1 MGNAAASWPAA
12 PIEILSKPEGSL
24 GLLRKLTCLSAG
36 VRKPLP
42 RVAERKEDE
51 TNMKQLKKKSVALA
65 VGSALV
71 GGLGVGIVGITT
83 MATADS
89 RPAAEVS
96 TDSTLPTG
104 DASATDTPPADAPP
118 PDAPQGRRD
127 HLASALDPL
136 VKDGTITQ
144 TQADKV
150 IDAIVA
156 AEPMR
161 GGRKGGRLPLEVV
174 AKAIGISVD
183 TLRSELDGTKSIA
196 DVAKAH
202 NADVQKVIDALVADA
217 TSHIDAAVKD
227 GKLTADQ
234 AATAKSTLADRITKR
249 VNNVAPVGRGGRDGH
264 DGGRHGGP
272 DGDGDGPG
280 GPDGPP
286 PADGGAGTSGSSSG
300 SGSGIRFA

>member
-1 MGNAAASWPAA
+1 
-12 PIEILSKPEGSL
+12 
-24 GLLRKLTCLSAG
+24 
-36 VRKPLP
+36 
-42 RVAERKEDE
+42 
-51 TNMKQLKKKSVALA
+51 MKKLKKTSVALA
-65 VGSALV
+65 AGSALV

-96 TDSTLPTG
+96 TDSTLPAGDTG
-104 DASATDTPPADAPP
+104 AADTPPADAP

-127 HLASALDPL
+127 RLASALDPL

-150 IDAIVA
+150 INAIVA

-161 GGRKGGRLPLEVV
+161 GGRKGGRLPLDVV

-202 NADVQKVIDALVADA
+202 NVEAQKVIDALVADA
-217 TSHIDAAVKD
+217 TARIDAAVKD

-234 AATAKSTLADRITKR
+234 ATTAKSTLEDRITKR
-249 VNNVAPVGRGGRDGH
+249 VNNVAPARRGDGH
-264 DGGRHGGP
+264 RGGRHGGP
-272 DGDGDGPG
+272 DGDGDGP
-280 GPDGPP
+280 DGA

-300 SGSGIRFA
+300 SGSGITFA